1 VAIRDR
7 PRPPEAD
14 RRRPDLAAARVL
26 VAESRPAL
34 AELLALG
41 LRAHGLAAAVAQ
53 DGHEALAAVSTW
65 LPDFLLVDAR
75 LNGLSGLEVA
85 RRVRA
90 APGPRIGILV
100 AAREH
105 DRLRGF
111 AAGADDEMLK
121 PLALDEMVARV
132 RAILARCRAGSTEL
146 EPALTFGDVTI
157 DVARRRVERAGRVVD
172 LRRREFDLLVF
183 LVRHPGQAFTR
194 EELTAQVWRAPGA
207 VGLSTVT
214 VHMRRLRARLEQDP
228 SRPRWLET
236 VWGVGYRFRP

>member
-1 VAIRDR
+1 MGQGRVSRDG
-7 PRPPEAD
+7 
-14 RRRPDLAAARVL
+14 RRPDTAAVRVL
-26 VAESRPAL
+26 VAEGEPAL
-34 AELLALG
+34 AALLALG
-41 LRAHGLAAAVAQ
+41 LREHGLAAAVAM

-65 LPDFLLVDAR
+65 LPDVLLLDAQ
-75 LNGLSGLEVA
+75 LEGLSGLEVA

-90 APGPRIGILV
+90 LPGARIGILV

-132 RAILARCRAGSTEL
+132 RAISTRCHTVSVDL
-146 EPALTFGDVTI
+146 DPPLTFGDLAI
-157 DVARRRVERAGRVVD
+157 DIARRRVEVAGRAVD

-183 LVRHPGQAFTR
+183 LARHPGRVFTR

-207 VGLSTVT
+207 VGASTVT

>member
-1 VAIRDR
+1 MRDR
-7 PRPPEAD
+7 PP
-14 RRRPDLAAARVL
+14 RREPQARLPAVAAERVL
-26 VAESRPAL
+26 VAESQPAL

-41 LRAHGLAAAVAQ
+41 LRAHGLAAAVAH

-65 LPDFLLVDAR
+65 LPDVLLVDAR
-75 LNGLSGLEVA
+75 LKGLSGLEVA
-85 RRVRA
+85 RRVRTV
-90 APGPRIGILV
+90 PGSRIGILV
-100 AAREH
+100 TTREQ
-105 DRLRGF
+105 DRLSGF
-111 AAGADDEMLK
+111 AAGADDELLK
-121 PLALDEMVARV
+121 PLAVDELVARV
-132 RAILARCRAGSTEL
+132 RAILARCRAGTAEL
-146 EPALTFGDVTI
+146 EPALTFGDVAI
-157 DVARRRVERAGRVVD
+157 DAGRRRVTVAGRVVD